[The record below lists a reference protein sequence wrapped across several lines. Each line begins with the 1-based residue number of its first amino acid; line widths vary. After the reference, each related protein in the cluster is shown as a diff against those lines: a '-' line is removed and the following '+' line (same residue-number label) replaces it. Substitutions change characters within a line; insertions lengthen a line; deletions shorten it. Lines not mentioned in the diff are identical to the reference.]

1 MVSNESYPTPQKR
14 STGRNLPPIRLKRA
28 AAFLD
33 ISESALY
40 TLTSSGA
47 IAPSKPGGKLI
58 YFEEEDL
65 IAYLRR
71 NRVITERK

>member
-1 MVSNESYPTPQKR
+1 MASTESYLTPQKR
-14 STGRNLPPIRLKRA
+14 STGRDLPPIRLKRA
-28 AAFLD
+28 ASFLD

-40 TLTSSGA
+40 ALTSSGA
-47 IAPSKPGGKLI
+47 IAHSKPGGKLL

-71 NRVITERK
+71 NRVNSVRK